1 MQETRKKSY
10 AYLATNSTSIEAVEA
25 IQDSAD
31 KEQQFQDDVRR
42 PTKEIQS
49 LQWSGKWSIKK
60 KKEAWIMK
68 DGRIFF

>member
-10 AYLATNSTSIEAVEA
+10 AYLATNSTSVEAVEA

-31 KEQQFQDDVRR
+31 KEQQFQDDVKK
-42 PTKEIQS
+42 PTKKIQ
-49 LQWSGKWSIKK
+49 LGTKNPLTKK
-60 KKEAWIMK
+60 KKEAWILK